1 MADQSGSQEATIDI
15 HGSRTIPL
23 GRFNARPS
31 PDWSPDASSQENTQ
45 SESEIA
51 LYSRSQSVAE
61 PLSSSSALRLPLKTL
76 RDFVL
81 LLQYSGIEGPTLAVD
96 RKSYLGKGS
105 QFEVHKQRILR
116 PQGRGTSNQV
126 VAAKQ
131 PKYVFNTEQRLD
143 LGGSNT
149 KRQLHDLHLEI
160 IALTHPMLRAHP
172 NIIDLIAWGREDQD
186 WHHPLV
192 LFLELAEYD
201 LQGLMSEKGSHMIWE
216 HKYQICCNIA
226 AGLDVIHDN
235 SLAHGD
241 LKPANVLICISDEG
255 NLRAKI
261 ADFGFCVDEEEEKTD
276 LAQMAIGTP
285 GWQAPEIEDGK
296 CLVRQLALADNYSY
310 GLVVWSVFLLDGRCP
325 PPSLLFKSR
334 LDAATQS
341 FQQIMDDVPTFMR
354 EPLSLVARRLLQKE
368 VSERAL
374 RVSAIIAS
382 HFMSQGERWVS
393 PSVTFAIEG

>member
-1 MADQSGSQEATIDI
+1 MEDQSGSQRATVDI
-15 HGSRTIPL
+15 HGSRAISH
-23 GRFNARPS
+23 RHFNARS
-31 PDWSPDASSQENTQ
+31 SHEWSIDARSRETTQ

-51 LYSRSQSVAE
+51 FYSKSQSVLD

-76 RDFVL
+76 KDFVL
-81 LLQYSGIEGPTLAVD
+81 LLQYSGIEGPAVSISNQ
-96 RKSYLGKGS
+96 SYIGKGS
-105 QFEVHKQRILR
+105 QFVVYKQTIIR
-116 PQGRGTSNQV
+116 PRERGTSNQL

-131 PKYVFNTEQRLD
+131 PKYVFNTQQRLD
-143 LGGSNT
+143 LGDSGT
-149 KRQLHDLHLEI
+149 KRQLHDLHLEVV
-160 IALTHPMLRAHP
+160 ALTHPMLRAHP
-172 NIIDLIAWGREDQD
+172 NIIHLIAWGREGQD

-201 LQGLMSEKGSHMIWE
+201 LQGLMSEKGSHMPWE

-255 NLRAKI
+255 KLRAKI
-261 ADFGFCVDEEEEKTD
+261 ADFGFCVDEEERTD
-276 LAQMAIGTP
+276 LAQMVIGTR
-285 GWQAPEIEDGK
+285 GWQAPEIENGK

-310 GLVVWSVFLLDGRCP
+310 GLVVWSVFLLDGECP
-325 PPSLLFKSR
+325 PPSLLFQSR
-334 LDAATQS
+334 LEAATQS

-354 EPLSLVARRLLQKE
+354 EPLSSVPQRLLQTE

-393 PSVTFAIEG
+393 RSVTFAIEG